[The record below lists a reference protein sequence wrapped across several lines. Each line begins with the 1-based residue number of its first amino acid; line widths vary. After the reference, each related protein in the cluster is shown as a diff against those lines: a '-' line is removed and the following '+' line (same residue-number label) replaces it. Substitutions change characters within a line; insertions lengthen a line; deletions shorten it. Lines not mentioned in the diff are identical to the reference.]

1 MRADGM
7 RSCSENFRVFL
18 VWRVDGLQQKSVK
31 LYSGF
36 SITHIFREISWI
48 AKFVDAVAVEM

>member
-1 MRADGM
+1 M

-48 AKFVDAVAVEM
+48 AKFVDAVAVGM